1 MSRWTATSITEQIE
15 SLLHNTRL
23 ILVSNREPY
32 THRWDRQALL
42 QPVGND
48 PAAAEKLPLPKSVS
62 FLGQLFRVAKD
73 PAAAEKLP
81 WDLGWGL
88 RLASRVS
95 QLLKQGEGIR
105 WSRAAGGVTS
115 ALDPVM
121 QACHGTWV
129 AWGSGNADRET
140 VDDADRVRVPP
151 DNPQYTLRRIWLSES
166 QVRGFYYGF
175 ANSALWP
182 LCHLQLERT
191 VFKPL
196 HWRHYQEANEQ
207 FAEAAAAECQDNAA
221 TVWIQDYQLA
231 LCPLSLRRRL
241 PQLSIMQFWHI
252 PWPPWELYRVCP
264 WRREL
269 LEGLLGND
277 LIGFHLDQYCR
288 NFLECAERVLGAT
301 VDLKAGVVEH
311 EGRETWVRPFPISID
326 YDWWSGLAGQ
336 RRVTRRLAQLRKKP
350 ELAFPIVGLGVDRL
364 DYTKGIVSR
373 FEAIERFLEKY
384 PEYQGRFCFVQ
395 IAVPSRTQI
404 DEYRQVKE
412 QVETLVERINTR
424 FGSDTHKPIHYRY
437 EHLEPSELVIYYR
450 MADFAMVTSLH
461 DGMNLV
467 AKEFIASQVERKGVL
482 ICSEF
487 AGAAEELDNALLI
500 NPYDIES
507 LADTLKQ
514 AIEMTH
520 EERTHR
526 MQRLQAHVSEHNIY
540 KWLVDIFMELDRIR
554 GDSHVSALT
563 AVESPHESSPALH
576 GP

>member
-1 MSRWTATSITEQIE
+1 MIAKGGLRMSRWNATRIADQIH
-15 SLLHNTRL
+15 SFLHGTRL

-32 THRWDRQALL
+32 IHRWDRQALL
-42 QPVGND
+42 EPV
-48 PAAAEKLPLPKSVS
+48 S
-62 FLGQLFRVAKD
+62 KD
-73 PAAAEKLP
+73 PSAPETLR
-81 WDLGWGL
+81 WNFDWML

-95 QLLKQGEGIR
+95 QLLRSGEGIR
-105 WSRAAGGVTS
+105 WTHAAGGLTS

-140 VDDADRVRVPP
+140 VDAQDRVRVPP
-151 DNPQYTLRRIWLSES
+151 NNPQYTLRRLWLSEP

-182 LCHLQLERT
+182 LCHLHLERA
-191 VFKPL
+191 VFKAL
-196 HWRHYQEANEQ
+196 HWRHYQEVNEH
-207 FAEAAAAECQDNAA
+207 FAETVAQECQDTPA
-221 TVWIQDYQLA
+221 TVWVQDYQLA
-231 LCPLSLRRRL
+231 LCPQYLRRHL
-241 PQLSIMQFWHI
+241 PDLSIMHFWHI

-277 LIGFHLDQYCR
+277 LLGFHLDQYCK
-288 NFLECAERVLGAT
+288 NFLHCAERVLGAS

-326 YDWWSGLAGQ
+326 YDWWAGLARQ
-336 RRVTRRLAQLRKKP
+336 RRVTRRLAQLRANS

-373 FEAIERFLEKY
+373 FQAIERFLEKF
-384 PEYQGRFCFVQ
+384 PEFQGRFCFVQ

-412 QVETLVERINTR
+412 QVESLVDRINTR
-424 FGSDTHKPIHYRY
+424 FGTDTCKPIYYRY
-437 EHLEPSELVIYYR
+437 EHLEPPELVVYYR
-450 MADFAMVTSLH
+450 MADFAIVSSLH

-467 AKEFIASQVERKGVL
+467 AKEFVASQVERKGVL

-487 AGAAEELDNALLI
+487 AGAAEALDNALLI
-500 NPYDIES
+500 NPYDVES
-507 LADTLKQ
+507 VADTLKQ
-514 AIEMTH
+514 AIEMSAV
-520 EERTHR
+520 ERAQR
-526 MQRLQAHVSEHNIY
+526 MAQLQEHISEHNIY
-540 KWLVDIFMELDRIR
+540 RWLAEIFSELDRIR
-554 GDSHVSALT
+554 GERHVTTLA
-563 AVESPHESSPALH
+563 AVEAPRSGAPAL
-576 GP
+576 PSP